1 MNHTL
6 LSFLLTVVTVVG
18 FASCQQG
25 PSPVR
30 GTYVDAV
37 VRLDQVDPQYREYF
51 RVQHG
56 ANYGAAEQ
64 RRAFAAAVQT
74 ARTPVPAYTP
84 APRSTPRRAVAGRSR
99 LAANK
104 TAVRRS
110 RSLAVNKAR
119 VGKKPVAKRRVASHG
134 RKSASRRA
142 LAKNTI
148 RKKR

>member
-6 LSFLLTVVTVVG
+6 LFFLLPCVAAVG
-18 FASCQQG
+18 FVSCQQG

-30 GTYVDAV
+30 GTYADAV

-56 ANYGAAEQ
+56 ANYGAVEQ

-74 ARTPVPAYTP
+74 SRTPVPAYTP
-84 APRSTPRRAVAGRSR
+84 TPRSTPRRAVAGRSR
-99 LAANK
+99 IASNKAA
-104 TAVRRS
+104 ARRS

-119 VGKKPVAKRRVASHG
+119 VGKKPVVKRTVASHG
-134 RKSASRRA
+134 RKSSSKQA